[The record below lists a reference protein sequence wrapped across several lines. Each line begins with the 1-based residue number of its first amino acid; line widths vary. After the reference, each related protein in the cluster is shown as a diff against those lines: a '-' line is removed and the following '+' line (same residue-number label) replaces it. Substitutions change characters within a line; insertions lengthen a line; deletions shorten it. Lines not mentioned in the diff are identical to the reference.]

1 MLPARQ
7 VLFACKPYKFFR
19 ITLIVMSDIGKNFN
33 CISVD
38 NISLKKNGADNIVML
53 RKFLGAV

>member
-1 MLPARQ
+1 
-7 VLFACKPYKFFR
+7 
-19 ITLIVMSDIGKNFN
+19 MSDIGKNFN